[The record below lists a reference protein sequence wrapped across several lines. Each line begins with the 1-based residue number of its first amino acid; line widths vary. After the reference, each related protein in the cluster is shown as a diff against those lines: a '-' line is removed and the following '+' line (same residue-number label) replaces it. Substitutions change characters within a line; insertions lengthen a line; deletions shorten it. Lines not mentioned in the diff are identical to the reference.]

1 MLQEKDITVS
11 LTPELEL
18 KQALKGK
25 GIDNP
30 ETVTKLTIVGTITF
44 NDFEYMSKNMG
55 KTLQGLDMSSA
66 LFERSRIS
74 SYFRSTVFHN
84 LISVILPDTVT
95 EISGKIF
102 FHCTSL
108 TSVTIP
114 RSLTGI
120 DKDAFNRR
128 VLFTVH
134 PDNPVY
140 TSKNGKLAFKKIKD
154 VSGRIGK
161 VEWRIFKGV
170 LTISGEGEIPDYND
184 YGYYEDSCEKG
195 TSPWYP
201 YRKLIKKI
209 VFNGKISLKGIFAFS
224 GFDKISSVTFQNSG
238 CSNIINKVFHGYQ
251 YEDLW
256 NIDCW
261 FPEQMSRMIKELKLK
276 TIAYPGG
283 MTAEEWDAILD
294 RMAFCFSEMERLA
307 FNHNKIKRYNEMK
320 NEGLALFCENF
331 DFLGW

>member
-1 MLQEKDITVS
+1 MLQEKDIAVT

-18 KQALKGK
+18 EQALKEK

-30 ETVTKLTIVGTITF
+30 AVVSKLTVVGTITF
-44 NDFEYMSKNMG
+44 RDFEYMSKNMG
-55 KTLQGLDMSSA
+55 KTLQELDMSNA

-161 VEWRIFKGV
+161 VEWRISKGV
-170 LTISGEGEIPDYND
+170 LTISGEGEIPDC
-184 YGYYEDSCEKG
+184 G
-195 TSPWYP
+195 
-201 YRKLIKKI
+201 
-209 VFNGKISLKGIFAFS
+209 
-224 GFDKISSVTFQNSG
+224 
-238 CSNIINKVFHGYQ
+238 
-251 YEDLW
+251 
-256 NIDCW
+256 
-261 FPEQMSRMIKELKLK
+261 
-276 TIAYPGG
+276 
-283 MTAEEWDAILD
+283 
-294 RMAFCFSEMERLA
+294 
-307 FNHNKIKRYNEMK
+307 
-320 NEGLALFCENF
+320 
-331 DFLGW
+331 